1 MQLSFEDKGHKY
13 TTRSFQYM
21 RTTCL
26 SPTAKLASFL
36 FKGRRLSQASLELS
50 SSRGVFG
57 SRESERKKRERRER
71 REKIKAKLKNKTL
84 FTKAVKMKT
93 YKSPKKL
100 VFTLIHLF
108 SLLQNM
114 RGIYKPP
121 QGMKLPKTLITR
133 LSYRTFR

>member
-50 SSRGVFG
+50 SSRGCLAAG
-57 SRESERKKRERRER
+57 KGRERKEREER
-71 REKIKAKLKNKTL
+71 KEIKAKPKIKDKNKNL
-84 FTKAVKMKT
+84 QN
-93 YKSPKKL
+93 YSPNARK
-100 VFTLIHLF
+100 VVY
-108 SLLQNM
+108 LLQNM
-114 RGIYKPP
+114 RGIYRPP
-121 QGMKLPKTLITR
+121 QGMKIPKTLITR
-133 LSYRTFR
+133 LSYRTTM